1 MSNEINT
8 INNYKRNLITLLTIP
23 LILIGC
29 IYISYGKIFDGIIIQ
44 QSGSLKFYQ
53 LQVQLSIF
61 QNEFSHVPLKSLPHI
76 TATIGLYSVIA
87 VYFLYYVWLLLF
99 TVSSYLHLSQQTGSK
114 ISILVEL
121 SMILV
126 VYIILISPG
135 LNLWFSI
142 FSYVIIAIIFVMLLL
157 YWVYEIKTK

>member
-61 QNEFSHVPLKSLPHI
+61 QNEFSQVPLKGFPHL
-76 TATIGLYSVIA
+76 TAKIGFYSVIA
-87 VYFLYYVWLLLF
+87 VYFLFYVWLLLF

-126 VYIILISPG
+126 IYIILINPG

-142 FSYVIIAIIFVMLLL
+142 FSYVIIAIVFVMLLL
-157 YWVYEIKTK
+157 YWLYEIKTK